1 MRFDNPFNTRER
13 NKLMPSVKTIHKGD
27 MVFETEVGAH
37 RVLNDVMPTPEWGGK
52 GRHPTPPDY
61 FVTSISSCIAAFVV
75 QYCDRSGL
83 DSSGMSIE
91 LSFEKAE
98 NPAHLKNFAVD
109 IHLPNAVV
117 GDRLQALKRTAHA
130 CTVHET
136 IARMADTMTI
146 QVTDKTAG

>member
-1 MRFDNPFNTRER
+1 
-13 NKLMPSVKTIHKGD
+13 MPSIKTHHKGD

-37 RVLNDVMPTPEWGGK
+37 RILNDVMPTPEWGGK

-75 QYCDRSGL
+75 QYCNRVGL
-83 DSSGMSIE
+83 DSSGMAIE
-91 LSFEKAE
+91 LSFEKGD
-98 NPAHLKNFAVD
+98 NPAHMKDFAVK

-117 GDRLQALKRTAHA
+117 GERLAALKKTAHA

-136 IARMADTMTI
+136 ISRMADTMTI
-146 QVTDKTAG
+146 EVTDSTS